1 MNRAA
6 ELDAYFDRVGNAQY
20 AGHLRSEVNLLD
32 RTSAKK
38 MSDLFGQHPTIQLV
52 GGVVLDDPETSN
64 HHIFATKSPVAGQ
77 VLFLSHDGDT
87 RIVFASLDEFVD
99 AAERAV
105 NEGRWLSD
113 LHPLCSPLTQDQKG
127 LSELIRHLCS
137 GNRDEDTALELI
149 PSLDLSDVDLLEY
162 LAAAQNFFL
171 AEAVAVEIAKRP
183 RKDLLSVAELC
194 SAHPHPQAGRAG
206 SEAVRAIHKGLV
218 SSPNA

>member
-6 ELDAYFDRVGNAQY
+6 ELDAYFERVGNARY
-20 AGHLRSEVNLLD
+20 AGHLRNEVNLLD
-32 RTSAKK
+32 RTNAKK
-38 MSDLFGQHPTIQLV
+38 MSDLLSEHPTIQLL
-52 GGVVLDDPETSN
+52 GGVVLDDPDTSN
-64 HHIFATKSPVAGQ
+64 HHIFATRSPVAGQ

-105 NEGRWLSD
+105 NEGRWLTD
-113 LHPLCSPLTQDQKG
+113 LHPLCSPLTPDQKG
-127 LSELIRHLCS
+127 LAELIRHLCL
-137 GNRDEDTALELI
+137 GNGDEDTALELI

-162 LAAAQNFFL
+162 LAAAPNFFL

-194 SAHPHPQAGRAG
+194 SAHPHPQAASAG
-206 SEAVRAIHKGLV
+206 NEAVRAIRKGFV
-218 SSPNA
+218 AGPNA